1 MKIPEDIYDRVLE
14 LVTMLVNAS
23 ESGDNRSYWEHYN
36 DLKAFCETTSEAGND
51 HPFLWESLADFTTDN
66 KAAITLY
73 LRGLQANG
81 IDLVAFRAS
90 IKFALAERH
99 FDLGD
104 MQVAY
109 RYASEANA
117 EARTLDDL
125 DLRRDISEFLL
136 KVSAA

>member
-36 DLKAFCETTSEAGND
+36 DLKAFCKTT
-51 HPFLWESLADFTTDN
+51 
-66 KAAITLY
+66 
-73 LRGLQANG
+73 
-81 IDLVAFRAS
+81 
-90 IKFALAERH
+90 
-99 FDLGD
+99 
-104 MQVAY
+104 
-109 RYASEANA
+109 SEANA